1 MYNDMGFDYLN
12 PYEWMDKIGKFD
24 PLIITIA
31 VNGGV
36 QGKEANTAI
45 PEDPDEI
52 AASAYD
58 AYNAGAS
65 IVHIHG
71 RNPECLYKNSG
82 ETEVYQEINRKV
94 RDKCK
99 EIIINNS
106 TGGGPITTD
115 EDRIRIL
122 NACPEM
128 ASLNL
133 GPDMTRFR
141 LKTRSAPLKH
151 PHEGLF
157 FDECMHATYGSIEK
171 LAEIM
176 KEKEIKPEMEIYH
189 PGQYWVSQELIKKG
203 LLKPPYLFQ
212 YIMGYQTSSYP
223 TPKNL
228 INLVEQLPKNSV
240 FSTVGIGKY
249 QWLMTTMSIILGG
262 NVRVG
267 LEDNVYID
275 KGVKLRSNMEAVEKI
290 VKIAR
295 ELGREI
301 ATPAQA
307 REMLN
312 ISPNPRNY

>member
-228 INLVEQLPKNSV
+228 INLVEQLPRNSV